1 MRTFLATITITI
13 LLSAPGW
20 TECSKL
26 CSLEFLSTASID
38 DVKAEIEAG
47 ADVNAMKD
55 GSEWTPLH
63 WAALKGTP
71 GSSGVIGCWR
81 KC

>member
-20 TECSKL
+20 AECSKL
-26 CSLEFLSTASID
+26 CSLEFLSTASTD

-47 ADVNAMKD
+47 ADVNATKND
-55 GSEWTPLH
+55 SE
-63 WAALKGTP
+63 
-71 GSSGVIGCWR
+71 
-81 KC
+81 